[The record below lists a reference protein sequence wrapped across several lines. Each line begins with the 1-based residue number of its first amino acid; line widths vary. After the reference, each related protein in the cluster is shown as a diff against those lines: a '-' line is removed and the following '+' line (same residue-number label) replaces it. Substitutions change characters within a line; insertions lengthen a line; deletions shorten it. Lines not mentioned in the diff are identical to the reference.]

1 MKMQGITYKVVRVDG
16 DVNGKGLP
24 TRIVLSRNGITG
36 EYVLMA
42 VDNVTDKQVHIKGSE
57 VEE

>member
-1 MKMQGITYKVVRVDG
+1 MKMQGIIYNVVRVDG

-24 TRIVLSRNGITG
+24 TRIVLSREGITG
-36 EYVLMA
+36 EYVLKVA
-42 VDNVTDKQVHIKGSE
+42 VDNVTDKMIGYK